1 MIWWIRGTTGRG
13 TRPFPPHPQADHPR
27 HQPGGII
34 GYDSGRTY
42 PHHNV
47 YWITSDTW
55 DLRALQA
62 ILQSD
67 LVTDQLR
74 ALSVAMRGGSL
85 RYQAQSLRR
94 LR

>member
-1 MIWWIRGTTGRG
+1 MAGSITNDL
-13 TRPFPPHPQADHPR
+13 TRTPKLVIPDI
-27 HQPGGII
+27 QPGGII

-47 YWITSDTW
+47 YWITSATW
-55 DLRALQA
+55 DLRALQT

-94 LR
+94 LRVPPPPPA